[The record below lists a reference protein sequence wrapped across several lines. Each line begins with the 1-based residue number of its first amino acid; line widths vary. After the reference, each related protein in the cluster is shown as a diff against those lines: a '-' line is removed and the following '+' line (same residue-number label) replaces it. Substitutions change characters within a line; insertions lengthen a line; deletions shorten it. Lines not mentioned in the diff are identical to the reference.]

1 MIYQGKALTVDLL
14 PSRVAHL
21 VFDLEGSSVNKFN
34 QQTLEELQAA
44 VAKLQNTN
52 IEGVIFS
59 SAKSAF
65 IVGADITE
73 FTAKFSESED
83 QIMNWLEDGNKIFND
98 IEDLPVPTVSL
109 INGFALGGGFEMAIC
124 TDYRIGTS
132 GAVVGLPEVR
142 LGILPGFGGTVRMPR
157 LIGADNANQW
167 ISSGSHIKSQQAFEE
182 GLLDAIVEE
191 EKLLEAAVALIQQ
204 CNEGKF
210 DYKKIRQR
218 KTSALTLTPIEM
230 NVAFDS
236 AKGIVGSKAGI
247 HYPAPVIAVQVMK
260 NAATLDRAGALEVEH
275 KGFVKLAKSKVA
287 ANLVQMF
294 LNDQFLSGKSKKLIA
309 SAIEI
314 RQAAVLGAGIMGG
327 GIAYQSALKAT
338 PILMKDIVQEG
349 LDLGMSEAYKL
360 ANKQVS
366 RGKMD
371 SVRMVNLISN
381 IQPTL
386 TYESFDRADIV
397 VEAVI
402 ENTNL
407 KKKVLSELEE
417 QVRNDTIIATNTSTI
432 SVDELAISLKRP
444 ENFCGMHFF
453 NPVPVMPLVEV
464 IRGARSS
471 EAAVATAVAYA
482 RKMGKTPIVVNNC
495 PGFLVNRILFPYFG
509 AFSQLIHEGADYCQI
524 DKALEAFGWP
534 MGPAYLLDV
543 IGIDTAVHCQE
554 VMAAGFERMV
564 ITFDSAIDRLY
575 EKKYFGQKAGKG
587 FYLYK
592 PDKRGKPKK
601 LQNPEARSLIAG
613 AQSASIDYSDE
624 KIIERMMLAMCL
636 ETVRCLE
643 DGIVETPIE
652 ADMGLVLGLGFP
664 TFRGGALRYIDTIGI
679 AAFCEKAD
687 KYSELGDIYKP
698 TEKMRTKAAAG
709 ETYYV

>member
-1 MIYQGKALTVDLL
+1 MIYQGKALAVDLL

-52 IEGVIFS
+52 IKGVIFS

-73 FTAKFSESED
+73 FTAKFSESEN

-247 HYPAPVIAVQVMK
+247 HYPAPVTAIQVMK

-294 LNDQFLSGKSKKLIA
+294 LNDQFLSGKSKKLVA

-371 SVRMVNLISN
+371 SVRMANLISN
-381 IQPTL
+381 IQSTL
-386 TYESFDRADIV
+386 TYKSFDTVDIV

-407 KKKVLSELEE
+407 KKKVLSELED

>member
-52 IEGVIFS
+52 IKGVIFS

-73 FTAKFSESED
+73 FIAKFSESED
-83 QIMNWLEDGNKIFND
+83 QIMDWLEDGNKIFND

-132 GAVVGLPEVR
+132 GAVVGFPEVR

-191 EKLLEAAVALIQQ
+191 EKLLEAAVTLIQQ

-236 AKGIVGSKAGI
+236 AKGIVGRKAGI
-247 HYPAPVIAVQVMK
+247 HYPAPVTAIQVMK
-260 NAATLDRAGALEVEH
+260 NAATLDRAGALEAEH

-349 LDLGMSEAYKL
+349 IDLGMSEAYKL

-371 SVRMVNLISN
+371 SARMVNLISN

-386 TYESFDRADIV
+386 TYEGFDRADIV

-453 NPVPVMPLVEV
+453 NPVSAMPLVEV

-471 EAAVATAVAYA
+471 ETAVATAVAYA

-509 AFSQLIHEGADYCQI
+509 AFSQLIHEGADFRQI
-524 DKALEAFGWP
+524 DNALEAFGWP

-554 VMAAGFERMV
+554 VMAAGFERMI

-575 EKKYFGQKAGKG
+575 ERKYFGQKTGKG
-587 FYLYK
+587 FYLYE

-601 LQNPEARSLIAG
+601 LQNPEVGSLIAG
-613 AQSASIDYSDE
+613 AQSASSNYSDE
-624 KIIERMMLAMCL
+624 KIIEQMMLAMCL

-664 TFRGGALRYIDTIGI
+664 TFRGGALRYIDSLGI

-687 KYSELGDIYKP
+687 KYSELGEIYKP
-698 TEKMRTKAAAG
+698 TEQMRAKAAAG

>member
-1 MIYQGKALTVDLL
+1 MIYQGKALTADLL

-52 IEGVIFS
+52 IKGVIFS

-73 FTAKFSESED
+73 FITKFSESED
-83 QIMNWLEDGNKIFND
+83 QIMDWLEDGNKIFND

-109 INGFALGGGFEMAIC
+109 INGVALGGGFEMAIC

-132 GAVVGLPEVR
+132 GAVVGFPEVR

-191 EKLLEAAVALIQQ
+191 EKLLEAAVTLIQQ

-236 AKGIVGSKAGI
+236 AKGIVGKKAGI
-247 HYPAPVIAVQVMK
+247 HYPAPVTAIQVMK
-260 NAATLDRAGALEVEH
+260 NAATLDRAGALEAEH

-349 LDLGMSEAYKL
+349 IDLGMSEAYKL

-371 SVRMVNLISN
+371 SARMVNLISN

-386 TYESFDRADIV
+386 TYEGFDRADIV

-453 NPVPVMPLVEV
+453 NPVSAMPLVEV

-471 EAAVATAVAYA
+471 ETTVATAVAYA

-509 AFSQLIHEGADYCQI
+509 AFSQLIHEGADFRQI
-524 DKALEAFGWP
+524 DNALEAFGWP

-554 VMAAGFERMV
+554 VMAAGFERMN

-575 EKKYFGQKAGKG
+575 ERKYFGQKTGKG
-587 FYLYK
+587 FYLYE

-601 LQNPEARSLIAG
+601 LQNPEVGSLIAG
-613 AQSASIDYSDE
+613 AQSASSNYSDE
-624 KIIERMMLAMCL
+624 KIIEQMMLAMCL

-664 TFRGGALRYIDTIGI
+664 TFRGGALRYIDSLGI

-687 KYSELGDIYKP
+687 KYSELGEIYKP
-698 TEKMRTKAAAG
+698 TEQMRAKAAAG